1 MTTILFIRHGQT
13 NVNHMHKIQGRQN
26 HLLNDTGRL
35 QAKVTGEYLKEN
47 DSNWDYI
54 YSSPL
59 DRAYETACI
68 IRDELNL
75 KVDVIKNEAFIERD
89 FGKAEGEPITKEIF
103 DLILANNVDNLETS
117 FEIQDRVV
125 SGVLNIASLH
135 PNKKIMIVAH
145 SHTIKAL
152 LTYLDRSRLFTD
164 TLYNCSM
171 SYFNVQYNTITIDK
185 VNIMPK
191 EK

>member
-35 QAKVTGEYLKEN
+35 QAKATGEYLKEN
-47 DSNWDYI
+47 DPNWDYI

-75 KVDVIKNEAFIERD
+75 KVDVIKNEQ
-89 FGKAEGEPITKEIF
+89 KLVPIIRTKPVLREI
-103 DLILANNVDNLETS
+103 DY
-117 FEIQDRVV
+117 
-125 SGVLNIASLH
+125 
-135 PNKKIMIVAH
+135 
-145 SHTIKAL
+145 TIN
-152 LTYLDRSRLFTD
+152 D
-164 TLYNCSM
+164 
-171 SYFNVQYNTITIDK
+171 I
-185 VNIMPK
+185 
-191 EK
+191 